1 VDIGFYFFMNTAERY
16 LREVSKSASSE
27 AAFTLPPCQ
36 SRFIADKFE
45 CHSWTH
51 SSSKLFSVLNTRFWS
66 NIVDVDHTNLASRM
80 SLKIYGQQRR
90 EFPGSTYVRPVLP
103 GQTNTIVRLTLAGR
117 FRVVACLD
125 DGSAQ
130 RSGLLCF
137 ALLTYLLC
145 RFGPSWL

>member
-51 SSSKLFSVLNTRFWS
+51 SSSNLFSLLNT
-66 NIVDVDHTNLASRM
+66 
-80 SLKIYGQQRR
+80 
-90 EFPGSTYVRPVLP
+90 
-103 GQTNTIVRLTLAGR
+103 
-117 FRVVACLD
+117 
-125 DGSAQ
+125 
-130 RSGLLCF
+130 
-137 ALLTYLLC
+137 
-145 RFGPSWL
+145 